1 ASTLLHNNR
10 GKTMNYCQELLE
22 RYKAFYRAE
31 YRKNK
36 GFSAQGCVKPMDL
49 ATEILLKN
57 PHTSLEETQDM
68 ISARLSGLMS
78 QIHKGTAEG
87 RWVVSGQEEV
97 EAIQEFA
104 RFFVFD
110 FFVKGMNNDRA
121 NLAGNRHRLII
132 NTCEFLYRRM
142 EDALRKEVVI
152 SL

>member
-1 ASTLLHNNR
+1 
-10 GKTMNYCQELLE
+10 MNYCQELLQ
-22 RYKAFYRAE
+22 RYTAFYKAE
-31 YRKNK
+31 YRKGK

-49 ATEILLKN
+49 ATKILLEN
-57 PHTSLEETQDM
+57 PHTSLDETTDM

-87 RWVVSGQEEV
+87 RWIVSGQVET

-110 FFVKGMNNDRA
+110 FFVKAMNADRA

-142 EDALRKEVVI
+142 EDSLKKEAKT
-152 SL
+152 